1 LAIASVRAAIAFSE
15 RDDGMAKGK
24 PDLVDDI
31 DMGSAL
37 GILWNG
43 GGSGSDVSDEFVDV
57 E

>member
-15 RDDGMAKGK
+15 RDDGTAMGK
-24 PDLVDDI
+24 PDVGNDVDL
-31 DMGSAL
+31 GSEL

-43 GGSGSDVSDEFVDV
+43 GGSGSDVSEEFVDV